1 MVNDTKYASS
11 ITGDT
16 RHSGSMTNDTKYI
29 FDYFASTL
37 TLDNLLQTLD
47 EFTNT
52 DDSIINNETKYG

>member
-1 MVNDTKYASS
+1 MTNDTKYAATMS
-11 ITGDT
+11 GDS
-16 RHSGSMTNDTKYI
+16 RYSGSMTNDTKYI